1 MSAPVTTPGPRGP
14 AALVLAGGAVIAYVV
29 GALPWL
35 VTGLRLPI
43 SLAWPSVL
51 PDDVVR
57 VPLPFGEYQLIP
69 LVAVGIVGLAAAAGL
84 ARALRH
90 PAWVGVVG
98 GAVSLLIALGLS
110 YAAVVDLLAPRREA
124 ELLLAGL
131 IGVGLLG
138 IVLGALVGIALRPG
152 TWVGTLTVGV
162 LVVAGHTWLIDL
174 LVGDVA
180 YTAFE
185 EQVAR
190 TAPWTLAAMTVAALV
205 FAGRRRWSDGLRWL
219 VVVAVVWIGSAALTV
234 AGFAVSYARL
244 GADRDLTEAYAST
257 LSLAVSVDPRGLIPT
272 GVAIAVAAL
281 VSGVLVMASRGGP
294 IGPGSS
300 H

>member
-1 MSAPVTTPGPRGP
+1 MTTTPGPRGP

-35 VTGLRLPI
+35 ITGLRLPI

-57 VPLPFGEYQLIP
+57 VPLPFGEYELIP
-69 LVAVGIVGLAAAAGL
+69 LVAIGIVGLAAAAGL

-110 YAAVVDLLAPRREA
+110 YAAVSDLLAPRREA

-138 IVLGALVGIALRPG
+138 IVLGALVGVALRPG
-152 TWVGTLTVGV
+152 TWVGTLAVGV

-180 YTAFE
+180 YTVFE

-190 TAPWTLAAMTVAALV
+190 TAPWTLAAMSVAALV

-219 VVVAVVWIGSAALTV
+219 VVVVIVWVGSAVLSV

-272 GVAIAVAAL
+272 GVAIAVAAAI
-281 VSGVLVMASRGGP
+281 SGALIATSRRGP
-294 IGPGSS
+294 VGPGSS
-300 H
+300 L